1 MLEAL
6 LVAASVTVT
15 PPPMDT
21 IVPMRR
27 GDRIVIENL
36 SGDIV
41 VEGWTRDQL
50 EIVTEDRE
58 ARMRVARRGAVLEI
72 GPDEGR
78 RRRRSVD
85 ARIRIPVWAD
95 LEVGGLSLDISI
107 RGVDGV
113 LDIGT
118 VSGDIVIRDAGGR
131 VEVRSIDGE
140 VRVENARG
148 GVRASSQSDDV
159 TLVGVSGP
167 VEVHS
172 GSGDL
177 RLDDISSASVR
188 AETQDGDI
196 LYEGT
201 IEDGGSYGFFV
212 HDGDAVI
219 AVPETMDAR
228 VSVSTFDGEFES
240 EFPVVVQRFTGGRE
254 FEFVLGAGR
263 ARVEIEVFDGE
274 IRLLRRR

>member
-6 LVAASVTVT
+6 LLLATVAA
-15 PPPMDT
+15 PPPLDT
-21 IVPMRR
+21 IVEMRR
-27 GDRIVIENL
+27 GDRVVVENL
-36 SGDIV
+36 SGDLV
-41 VEGWTRDQL
+41 VEGWSRDQI
-50 EIVTEDRE
+50 EIVTDDRD
-58 ARMRVARRGAVLEI
+58 ARLRVTRRGSVVEV

-85 ARIRIPVWAD
+85 VRIRMPVWAD
-95 LEVGGLSLDISI
+95 LEVGGLSLDITV
-107 RGVDGV
+107 RGVDGA
-113 LDIGT
+113 LDVGS
-118 VSGDIVIRDAGGR
+118 VSGDIFVRDAAGR

-140 VRVENARG
+140 IRVENARG

-159 TLVGVSGP
+159 SVIGVSGP

-172 GSGDL
+172 GSGDIV
-177 RLDDISSASVR
+177 LDDVDSGSVR

-196 LYEGT
+196 LYDGD

-219 AVPETMDAR
+219 AVPESMDAR
-228 VSVSTFDGEFES
+228 ISVSTFDGEFES

-263 ARVEIEVFDGE
+263 AHVQIEVFDGE